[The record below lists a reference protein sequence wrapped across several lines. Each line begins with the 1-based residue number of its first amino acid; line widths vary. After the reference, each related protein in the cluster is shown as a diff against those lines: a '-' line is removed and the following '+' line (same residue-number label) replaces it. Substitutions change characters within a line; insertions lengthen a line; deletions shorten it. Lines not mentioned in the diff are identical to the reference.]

1 MSSDRDKSLKN
12 AIALSYDQDD
22 APTITARGVGELA
35 EEIIALAQQ
44 HNIPLM
50 ENAYLLEL
58 LMSLDLGEEIPQE
71 LYLSVAEIIAFAY
84 WLSGKVPKQ
93 EDDKA
98 E

>member
-1 MSSDRDKSLKN
+1 MSTEESQRN
-12 AIALSYDQDD
+12 AVALSYDQDN
-22 APTITARGVGELA
+22 APTITARGIGELA

-58 LMSLDLGEEIPQE
+58 LMSLDLGDEIPQE

-84 WLSGKVPKQ
+84 WLNGKIPEKQ
-93 EDDKA
+93 ENTNQ
-98 E
+98 